1 MHDNIARLLRLSSDE
16 ESFKYFCRLIIT
28 TTQQGYGW
36 WEGKVHEHRMLYIR
50 RKGFQV
56 CLHCNLATCKLPNC
70 FTLMH
75 IGASQF
81 GSHHCIHLMQKF
93 HACLLPLISVEVPLR
108 SEVEFCMCA
117 CKYFKSPR
125 SVWTLSVLLLLPVEQ
140 CAIWLRSEWLC
151 LNVSVATFQLITLIV
166 PRCGFDEILVGVA
179 GG

>member
-1 MHDNIARLLRLSSDE
+1 MRSHLNTSVDLSLPPRSKGMDGE
-16 ESFKYFCRLIIT
+16 KGRY
-28 TTQQGYGW
+28 
-36 WEGKVHEHRMLYIR
+36 MNIR

-56 CLHCNLATCKLPNC
+56 CLHCNLATCKLDMHPNY

-81 GSHHCIHLMQKF
+81 GSHRCIHLMQKF
-93 HACLLPLISVEVPLR
+93 HACLLPLILVEVSLR

-140 CAIWLRSEWLC
+140 CAIWLWSEWLY

-166 PRCGFDEILVGVA
+166 PRCGFDEMLVGRRVISVPD
-179 GG
+179 

>member
-1 MHDNIARLLRLSSDE
+1 MHDSIARLLRLSSDE

-36 WEGKVHEHRMLYIR
+36 WEGKVHEHWMLYIR

-93 HACLLPLISVEVPLR
+93 HACLLPLISVEVWGVRWNFACVLV
-108 SEVEFCMCA
+108 STLKVLEVCEHCQYCCF
-117 CKYFKSPR
+117 Y
-125 SVWTLSVLLLLPVEQ
+125 Q
-140 CAIWLRSEWLC
+140 
-151 LNVSVATFQLITLIV
+151 LNSAPFDCEVNGFAWMFQL
-166 PRCGFDEILVGVA
+166 PHFSW
-179 GG
+179 